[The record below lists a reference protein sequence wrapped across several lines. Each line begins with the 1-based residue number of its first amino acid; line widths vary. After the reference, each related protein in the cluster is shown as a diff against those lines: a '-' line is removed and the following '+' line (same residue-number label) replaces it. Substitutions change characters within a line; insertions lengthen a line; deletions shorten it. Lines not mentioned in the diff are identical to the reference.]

1 MKKNLSPDLRCRS
14 AGKRLLTAVGLLLAS
29 LVLPAAAVTQIDAT
43 SEIRLN
49 VHQGRMLQLDE
60 VPDSVLVADPEIA
73 SFELPSP
80 GNVFV
85 YAKAVGTTTLY
96 AMDADG
102 QVISAIRLVAEHDLA
117 ALKERLRREFPDAQI
132 QLEASVPSGVIV
144 RGSVETPQDAKKVID
159 SVQAWIGSAAGGGGG
174 GSGGGDNGGGGGGGG
189 SSTPLPATSTTSPNV
204 VNQLKVRTPSQI
216 NIRVR
221 VVEVSRKLTHELGF
235 NWDASLNRGG
245 SSFGFGTGSLTDFFS
260 ATTKTFSREAGS
272 TSLGYN
278 ISGSNGS
285 LSTLLSAMNSQG
297 LASVLAEPNLTAMS
311 GETAA
316 FAAGGEVPIVLVTGN
331 SISIDYKS
339 YGVILRMTPTLLSG
353 NRISLHIAPEVS
365 ELTSVGAVQLEGGS
379 TIPAL
384 TVRRADTTVELASG
398 QSFALAGMLRSSN
411 SQTVDGVP
419 GLSSIPVV
427 GRIFERESTSSEETE
442 LVIIATAYVVAPVSA
457 GQLQTPGG
465 GVKMLD
471 AVTPEFGAA
480 GYLY

>member
-159 SVQAWIGSAAGGGGG
+159 SVQALIGGAAGGGGSDG
-174 GSGGGDNGGGGGGGG
+174 NGGGGGAT
-189 SSTPLPATSTTSPNV
+189 SLPATSTTSPNV

-365 ELTSVGAVQLEGGS
+365 ELTSVGSVQLEGGS

-427 GRIFERESTSSEETE
+427 GRIFERESTNSEETE

>member
-1 MKKNLSPDLRCRS
+1 MKMSFTPYFGCRL
-14 AGKRLLTAVGLLLAS
+14 AAKRLLLVASCLLATAT
-29 LVLPAAAVTQIDAT
+29 LPVAAVTQIEAT

-49 VHQGRMLQLDE
+49 VHQGRMLQLDQI
-60 VPDSVLVADPEIA
+60 PDSVLIADPEIA

-85 YAKAVGTTTLY
+85 FAKGVGSTTLY

-102 QVISAIRLVAEHDLA
+102 QVVSAIRLVVEHDLA

-132 QLEASVPSGVIV
+132 QLEASVPNGVIV
-144 RGSVETPQDAKKVID
+144 RGSVETPQDAKRVID
-159 SVQAWIGSAAGGGGG
+159 SVQTWISASASSRGGSGGGQGGGGQGGGGG
-174 GSGGGDNGGGGGGGG
+174 GTLPST
-189 SSTPLPATSTTSPNV
+189 SSTSPNV

-245 SSFGFGTGSLTDFFS
+245 NSIGFGSGALSDFFS
-260 ATTKTFSREAGS
+260 ATTNTFTREAGS
-272 TSLGYN
+272 ASLGYN
-278 ISGSNGS
+278 YSGSDGS
-285 LSTLLSAMNSQG
+285 LSTLLSALNSQG
-297 LASVLAEPNLTAMS
+297 MASVLAEPNLTAMS

-339 YGVILRMTPTLLSG
+339 YGVILRMTPTLLSA

-365 ELTSVGAVQLEGGS
+365 ELTSVGSVQLEGGS

-411 SQTVDGVP
+411 SQTVSGVP
-419 GLSSIPVV
+419 GLSSIPLL
-427 GRIFERESTSSEETE
+427 GRAFEKESTSSEETE
-442 LVIIATAYVVAPVSA
+442 LVIIATAYVVEPVSA
-457 GQLQTPGG
+457 GTLQTPGQG
-465 GVKMLD
+465 AKMID
-471 AVTPEFGAA
+471 ANTPQFGAA

>member
-1 MKKNLSPDLRCRS
+1 MKMSFTPDFGYRL
-14 AGKRLLTAVGLLLAS
+14 AAKRLLLVACCLLSATT
-29 LVLPAAAVTQIDAT
+29 LPVAAVTQIEAT

-49 VHQGRMLQLDE
+49 INQGRMLQLDHI
-60 VPDSVLVADPEIA
+60 PDSVLIADPAIA

-85 YAKAVGTTTLY
+85 FAKGVGNTTLY
-96 AMDADG
+96 AMDVDG
-102 QVISAIRLVAEHDLA
+102 QVVSAIHLVVEHDLD

-132 QLEASVPSGVIV
+132 QLEASVPNGVIV

-159 SVQAWIGSAAGGGGG
+159 SVQAWVGASASSRGSA
-174 GSGGGDNGGGGGGGG
+174 GGGGGGGG
-189 SSTPLPATSTTSPNV
+189 AMPASSSTSPNV

-235 NWDASLNRGG
+235 NWDSSLNRGRNTI
-245 SSFGFGTGSLTDFFS
+245 GFGSGALSNFFS
-260 ATTKTFSREAGS
+260 ATSNTFSREAGS
-272 TSLGYN
+272 ASLGYN
-278 ISGSNGS
+278 YTGSDGS
-285 LSTLLSAMNSQG
+285 LSTLLSALNSQG
-297 LASVLAEPNLTAMS
+297 MASVLAEPNLTAMS

-316 FAAGGEVPIVLVTGN
+316 FAAGGEVPIVLITGN
-331 SISIDYKS
+331 SVSIDYKS
-339 YGVILRMTPTLLSG
+339 YGVILRMTPTLLSA

-365 ELTSVGAVQLEGGS
+365 ELTSVGSVQLEGGS

-411 SQTVDGVP
+411 SQTVAGVP
-419 GLSSIPVV
+419 GLSGIPLL
-427 GRIFERESTSSEETE
+427 GRAFERESTSSEETE

-457 GQLQTPGG
+457 GTLQTPGQG
-465 GVKMLD
+465 AKMLD
-471 AVTPEFGAA
+471 ANTPRFGAA